1 MIFFQTR
8 KSFIK
13 CVVLLAVLS
22 LSNRAFSHLP
32 DGSWMISG
40 NVSDVRSTAGDISV
54 TNLFLVSG
62 RYDHG
67 RFLVETIPTLA
78 EDEIQESAGWDLELF
93 RLIQRF
99 PTLPRKGL
107 PRDQAGGIVEPS
119 PFSQRATPPLVTAM
133 LLWTQLHS
141 TVAVG
146 AYAAIATLVLAV
158 ERSWRRAT
166 LVVVAVGGGL
176 ALNALMKLAFHRA
189 RPSFDD
195 PLLTLATYSFPS
207 GHVAGS
213 TIFYGLAVVAVF
225 ARTTSPLWRVLALVA
240 ALLAVALVAF
250 SRMLLGVHYLSD
262 VVAAFAEGVAWLAL
276 CAGVLGALWREAPRA
291 REAEPA

>member
-1 MIFFQTR
+1 LFTAVDAAKSDASRARATR
-8 KSFIK
+8 AARAAL
-13 CVVLLAVLS
+13 CRRLVVAAVLLVAAAS
-22 LSNRAFSHLP
+22 LFAF
-32 DGSWMISG
+32 
-40 NVSDVRSTAGDISV
+40 
-54 TNLFLVSG
+54 
-62 RYDHG
+62 
-67 RFLVETIPTLA
+67 LA
-78 EDEIQESAGWDLELF
+78 EDVTSGARLTVVDAEIASWLH
-93 RLIQRF
+93 RH
-99 PTLPRKGL
+99 
-107 PRDQAGGIVEPS
+107 
-119 PFSQRATPPLVTAM
+119 ATPPLVTAM

-207 GHVAGS
+207 GHVGGS

-250 SRMLLGVHYLSD
+250 SRMLLGAHYLSD
-262 VVAAFAEGVAWLAL
+262 VLAALVEGIAWLAIS
-276 CAGVLGALWREAPRA
+276 VGALAAFWRDAPRA
-291 REAEPA
+291 PAAEPV